1 MTRYLASFHLTAR
14 QLTIIL
20 IVLPLTS
27 IGATLLAYHFRR
39 KNLITQ

>member
-1 MTRYLASFHLTAR
+1 MTRFNLTPR
-14 QLTIIL
+14 QMLVVL

-27 IGATLLAYHFRR
+27 IGAILLAYHFRR